1 MGLIN
6 AGHIYGA
13 KKKWEYTVHRTWL
26 SSESGF
32 FGNLGRCGLAGLG
45 ERWCS
50 AVVEAVEERRRSLR
64 SAMVEGVAL
73 TRASQKQQPRY
84 ESLHRVID

>member
-6 AGHIYGA
+6 AGHIYEQ
-13 KKKWEYTVHRTWL
+13 KKSGNIHRTWL

-45 ERWCS
+45 ERCCS

-64 SAMVEGVAL
+64 SAMVEGV
-73 TRASQKQQPRY
+73 
-84 ESLHRVID
+84 D